1 METVGNQ
8 AVIFQLKEQHML
20 ELLQKLAMIQLA
32 EMNGVEH
39 GMDEDKLIKRIKKHH
54 HKHPFAQLGL
64 PKEEYANL
72 QQVLKS

>member
-1 METVGNQ
+1 
-8 AVIFQLKEQHML
+8 
-20 ELLQKLAMIQLA
+20 MIQLA

-39 GMDEDKLIKRIKKHH
+39 GMDEDKLIQRIKKHH